1 MIGRKTRTVLTL
13 EQKEEILQSLEG
25 GETQASLAERY
36 GVDRST
42 ISNIKKNA
50 SKIKEFRQSVT
61 EQGAST
67 SVKSHHSS
75 SQTVASH
82 KVMKTAKDEMLE
94 AALYKWFV
102 QKRTLGFPFSGFIIC
117 QKALEL
123 NQKLGGDPEFK
134 ASQGWLGKFKNRHG
148 IRELEVQGERMSS
161 DVEAAE
167 RFVSEFNGLLHDGAF
182 DLDFIYNADETGLFY
197 KALPS
202 RSLAARNER
211 TAPGHK
217 SSKERVTAMVCAN
230 ATGRHKI
237 SMLIIGKSRNPRCFK
252 NIRIPVEY
260 RAQKRAW
267 MDREIFLDWYQ
278 NVFIRE
284 VEENQRILGKE
295 GKVLL
300 LLDNAPSHP
309 PIDMLPTQN
318 GKFVV
323 IFLPPNVTAL
333 LQPMDQGAIECLKRM
348 YRKQIMIRLFALDD
362 GNNALMRDFNKII
375 NLKDCC
381 YMLAEVDCAP
391 DAIEDFVEPVI
402 LGEQLRKVPGFMD
415 CDPENILEWLACDST
430 DTGHHYLTDD
440 EIVEEVRAV
449 YADDGESGADTQ
461 EDSQE
466 EEEDDSPPPDVPT
479 AAQAADALQTALQW
493 LESQQNCDLSD
504 LIRLARLRAAA
515 FAMGTN

>member
-1 MIGRKTRTVLTL
+1 
-13 EQKEEILQSLEG
+13 
-25 GETQASLAERY
+25 
-36 GVDRST
+36 
-42 ISNIKKNA
+42 
-50 SKIKEFRQSVT
+50 
-61 EQGAST
+61 
-67 SVKSHHSS
+67 
-75 SQTVASH
+75 
-82 KVMKTAKDEMLE
+82 MKTAKDEMLE

-167 RFVSEFNGLLHDGAF
+167 RFVSEVNGLLHDGAF
-182 DLDFIYNADETGLFY
+182 DLDFIYNPDETGLFY

-381 YMLAEVDCAP
+381 YMLAEAWASVKTTTLQNVWNKVLPWRQVDCAP

-415 CDPENILEWLACDST
+415 CDPENIWSGWLATPLILGITISPMTKSSRRFEQST
-430 DTGHHYLTDD
+430 QTTG
-440 EIVEEVRAV
+440 
-449 YADDGESGADTQ
+449 
-461 EDSQE
+461 SQE
-466 EEEDDSPPPDVPT
+466 PIRRKTHKRKKRTILLRRMSRPLRKQRTLCRPP
-479 AAQAADALQTALQW
+479 LQW

-504 LIRLARLRAAA
+504 LIRLARLRTAA